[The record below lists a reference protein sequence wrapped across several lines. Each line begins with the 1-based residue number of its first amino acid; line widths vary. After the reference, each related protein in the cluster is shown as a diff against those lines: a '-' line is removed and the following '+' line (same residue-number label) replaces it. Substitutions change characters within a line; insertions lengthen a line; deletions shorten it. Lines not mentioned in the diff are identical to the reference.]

1 MLIDY
6 AHTPDALEKVLTA
19 ARDVTQCR
27 LLCLFGCGGD
37 RDRTKRPVMGEIAA
51 ALADLVI
58 LTSDN
63 PRTEDPEA
71 ILDQVAAGF
80 PPGFTAWVRQP
91 DRRAAIRQALSMG
104 RAGDV
109 ILLAGKGYETE
120 QEIGGGGG
128 GMGASRRSGASGSIW
143 TKEKKLLPFSNRIRY
158 NIRSARPSPW
168 REGGAGPKKE
178 RIEVEKRGGG
188 REWSPF

>member
-1 MLIDY
+1 
-6 AHTPDALEKVLTA
+6 
-19 ARDVTQCR
+19 
-27 LLCLFGCGGD
+27 
-37 RDRTKRPVMGEIAA
+37 MGEIAA

-104 RAGDV
+104 C
-109 ILLAGKGYETE
+109 LLYT
-120 QEIGGGGG
+120 
-128 GMGASRRSGASGSIW
+128 SRC
-143 TKEKKLLPFSNRIRY
+143 
-158 NIRSARPSPW
+158 
-168 REGGAGPKKE
+168 
-178 RIEVEKRGGG
+178 V
-188 REWSPF
+188 

>member
-1 MLIDY
+1 MHIDY
-6 AHTPDALEKVLTA
+6 AHTPNALENVLTA

-27 LLCLFGCGGD
+27 LICLFGCGGD

-63 PRTEDPEA
+63 PPHGGPGSHSGPGGGG
-71 ILDQVAAGF
+71 LS
-80 PPGFTAWVRQP
+80 PGFTAWVRQP

-109 ILLAGKGYETE
+109 ILLAGKGHETE
-120 QEIGGGGG
+120 QEIGTQRVHLDEREEI
-128 GMGASRRSGASGSIW
+128 ASFFQQN
-143 TKEKKLLPFSNRIRY
+143 TL
-158 NIRSARPSPW
+158 
-168 REGGAGPKKE
+168 
-178 RIEVEKRGGG
+178 
-188 REWSPF
+188 

>member
-1 MLIDY
+1 M
-6 AHTPDALEKVLTA
+6 
-19 ARDVTQCR
+19 TQCR

-71 ILDQVAAGF
+71 ILNQVAAGF

-109 ILLAGKGYETE
+109 ILLAGKGHETE
-120 QEIGGGGG
+120 QEIGTQRVHLDEREEI
-128 GMGASRRSGASGSIW
+128 ASFFQQN
-143 TKEKKLLPFSNRIRY
+143 TL
-158 NIRSARPSPW
+158 
-168 REGGAGPKKE
+168 
-178 RIEVEKRGGG
+178 
-188 REWSPF
+188 

>member
-1 MLIDY
+1 MSIVKDMSLAGAGRRKIEWVRDFMPALGGIEARFEREKPFAGLRIAVSVHLEAKTAY
-6 AHTPDALEKVLTA
+6 LAHVLRAGGAQVYCTGCNPLS
-19 ARDVTQCR
+19 TQ
-27 LLCLFGCGGD
+27 D
-37 RDRTKRPVMGEIAA
+37 EIAA

-109 ILLAGKGYETE
+109 ILLAGKGHETE
-120 QEIGGGGG
+120 QEIGTQRVHLDEREEI
-128 GMGASRRSGASGSIW
+128 ASFFQQN
-143 TKEKKLLPFSNRIRY
+143 TL
-158 NIRSARPSPW
+158 
-168 REGGAGPKKE
+168 
-178 RIEVEKRGGG
+178 
-188 REWSPF
+188 

>member
-1 MLIDY
+1 MEVVPVPAPYTVLIDY

-71 ILDQVAAGF
+71 ILNQVAAGF

-109 ILLAGKGYETE
+109 ILLAGKGHETE
-120 QEIGGGGG
+120 
-128 GMGASRRSGASGSIW
+128 RRSAPSGSIW

-178 RIEVEKRGGG
+178 RIEVEKRGGV
-188 REWSPF
+188 REWIPF